1 MQRYITRTTMATPTI
16 LRLEHGLHISDAQRV
31 LQLRKQVSDLQ
42 RALREAREENA
53 LLTYERDELV
63 DALKGWAAP
72 DPNVM
77 GDPFTSFEL
86 DELKEDDMDRMPFE
100 RAATSRKRRGDDRMR
115 A

>member
-1 MQRYITRTTMATPTI
+1 MQWTIIRTTMATPTI
-16 LRLEHGLHISDAQRV
+16 LRLEHGLHMSDAQRV
-31 LQLRKQVSDLQ
+31 LLLREQVAELQ

-63 DALKGWAAP
+63 SALKGWAAP
-72 DPNVM
+72 DPDGM

-86 DELKEDDMDRMPFE
+86 DELHGDPVHRMPLE
-100 RAATSRKRRGDDRMR
+100 QDPTRSTRKGENRMR